1 MGFDPFRKHHRS
13 LADLALGAVALLV
26 IIAALVWALSG

>member
-1 MGFDPFRKHHRS
+1 MGFDPFRKHQRS
-13 LADLALGAVALLV
+13 LADLAMGAVALLV